1 VTRFMWDQ
9 LDFLNQVDRPLTVSE
24 VTGRIRVLIESESRF
39 QDLWIEGEA
48 SNVRRAA
55 SGHVYFTLKDPGAQ
69 LGAVIW
75 RGQARLLTYLPQT
88 GDLVLAHGRIGVY
101 EQGGRYQFYVDFVQP
116 AGRGSLFEAFERL
129 KAKLYA
135 EGIFD
140 EGRKRPVP
148 EHPRTIGVVTSPDAA
163 ALRDVLRVL
172 QRRYPL
178 VRVLLSPT
186 LVQGEE
192 APSQIVAALER
203 LNQRDDVDVILLVR
217 GGGSLEDLWAF
228 NNERVARAV
237 AKSRLP
243 VISGVGHETD
253 FTLADFAADRR
264 APTPSAAAEIATP
277 NVADLRVSL
286 LSLQG
291 RLVRAVAHR
300 LRTLR
305 ERLERTCTSLRHLSP
320 LSRIASAR
328 LRVDDLSAR
337 LDALA
342 AHRIELAS
350 QRLRSL
356 MARLEALNTSSV
368 LRRGY
373 ALVLDRASG
382 HAVTAAHATSS
393 GQRLALRFYD
403 GDVPVRVEDAPTSQ
417 VD

>member
-1 VTRFMWDQ
+1 MWDQ
-9 LDFLNQVDRPLTVSE
+9 LDFLSQVDRPLTVSE

-75 RGQARLLTYLPQT
+75 RGQARFLTYLPQT

-116 AGRGSLFEAFERL
+116 AGRGSLFETFERL
-129 KAKLYA
+129 KAKLHA

-148 EHPRTIGVVTSPDAA
+148 THPRTIGVVTSPDAA

-178 VRVLLSPT
+178 ARVLLSPT

-228 NNERVARAV
+228 NDERVARAV
-237 AKSRLP
+237 ANSRLP

-291 RLVRAVAHR
+291 RLVQAAAHR
-300 LRTLR
+300 LRTLH
-305 ERLERTCTSLRHLSP
+305 ERLERSCTSLRHLSP
-320 LSRIASAR
+320 LSRVASAR

-337 LDALA
+337 LDALTA
-342 AHRIELAS
+342 YRIELAN
-350 QRLRSL
+350 QRLSGL
-356 MARLEALNTSSV
+356 IARLEALDTSSV
-368 LRRGY
+368 LKRGY

-382 HAVTAAHATSS
+382 HVVTAAHATSS

>member
-1 VTRFMWDQ
+1 M
-9 LDFLNQVDRPLTVSE
+9 E
-24 VTGRIRVLIESESRF
+24 
-39 QDLWIEGEA
+39 
-48 SNVRRAA
+48 
-55 SGHVYFTLKDPGAQ
+55 Q
-69 LGAVIW
+69 LGTDGALEAIERAVK
-75 RGQARLLTYLPQT
+75 REAELLARVRHPGIVEVIEVGFHL
-88 GDLVLAHGRIGVY
+88 D
-101 EQGGRYQFYVDFVQP
+101 
-116 AGRGSLFEAFERL
+116 EAFL
-129 KAKLYA
+129 
-135 EGIFD
+135 
-140 EGRKRPVP
+140 
-148 EHPRTIGVVTSPDAA
+148 VTEF
-163 ALRDVLRVL
+163 V
-172 QRRYPL
+172 
-178 VRVLLSPT
+178 
-186 LVQGEE
+186 E
-192 APSQIVAALER
+192 
-203 LNQRDDVDVILLVR
+203 
-217 GGGSLEDLWAF
+217 GGSLEDLWAF
-228 NNERVARAV
+228 NDERVARAV

-286 LSLQG
+286 LSLQS
-291 RLVRAVAHR
+291 RLVQAVAHR

-403 GDVPVRVEDAPTSQ
+403 GDVPVRVEDTPASQ

>member
-1 VTRFMWDQ
+1 MWDQ

-228 NNERVARAV
+228 NDERVARAV

-286 LSLQG
+286 LSLQS
-291 RLVRAVAHR
+291 RLVQAVAHR

-403 GDVPVRVEDAPTSQ
+403 GDVPVRVEDTPTSQ

>member
-1 VTRFMWDQ
+1 MWDQ

-75 RGQARLLTYLPQT
+75 RGQARLLTYLPQM

-148 EHPRTIGVVTSPDAA
+148 EHPRAIGVVTSPDAA

-228 NNERVARAV
+228 NDERVARAV

-291 RLVRAVAHR
+291 RLVQAVAHR

-337 LDALA
+337 LDALT

-350 QRLRSL
+350 QRLRGL

-382 HAVTAAHATSS
+382 HVVTAAHATSS

-403 GDVPVRVEDAPTSQ
+403 GDVPVRVEDAPASQ

>member
-1 VTRFMWDQ
+1 MWDQ
-9 LDFLNQVDRPLTVSE
+9 LDFLNRRDYPLTVSE
-24 VTGRIRVLIESESRF
+24 VTGRIRVLIEREGGF
-39 QDLWIEGEA
+39 QDLWIEGEV

-69 LGAVIW
+69 LSAVIW
-75 RGQARLLTYLPQT
+75 RGQARLLTYAPHT

-129 KAKLYA
+129 KAKLQA
-135 EGIFD
+135 EGVFD
-140 EGRKRPVP
+140 ERRKRPLP
-148 EHPRTIGVVTSPDAA
+148 EYPHTIGVVTSPDAA

-178 VRVLLSPT
+178 ARVLLSPT
-186 LVQGEE
+186 LVQGTE
-192 APSQIVAALER
+192 APSQIVDALDR

-228 NNERVARAV
+228 NDERVARAV
-237 AKSRLP
+237 AGSRLP
-243 VISGVGHETD
+243 VVSGVGHETD

-277 NVADLRVSL
+277 NAADLRVSL

-291 RLVRAVAHR
+291 RLVQAVAHR
-300 LRTLR
+300 LRALR
-305 ERLERTCTSLRHLSP
+305 ERLERARTDLRYLSP
-320 LSRIASAR
+320 LSRVASAR

-337 LDALA
+337 LDELT
-342 AHRIELAS
+342 AHRVELAG
-350 QRLRSL
+350 QKLASL
-356 MARLEALNTSSV
+356 IARLEALSTSSV

-373 ALVLDRASG
+373 ALVLDRATG
-382 HAVTAAHATSS
+382 KAVTTARAASP
-393 GQRLALRFYD
+393 GKRLTLCFHD
-403 GDVPVRVEDAPTSQ
+403 GEVPARVEGVPDAQ
-417 VD
+417 AE

>member
-1 VTRFMWDQ
+1 MWDQ
-9 LDFLNQVDRPLTVSE
+9 MDFLNQVDRPLTVSE

-228 NNERVARAV
+228 NDERVARAV

-286 LSLQG
+286 LSLQS
-291 RLVRAVAHR
+291 RLVQAVAHR

-337 LDALA
+337 LDALT

-382 HAVTAAHATSS
+382 HVVTAAHATSS

-403 GDVPVRVEDAPTSQ
+403 GDVPVRVEDAPASQ

>member
-1 VTRFMWDQ
+1 MWDQ

-172 QRRYPL
+172 RRRYPL

-228 NNERVARAV
+228 NDERVARAV

-291 RLVRAVAHR
+291 RLVQAVAHR

-337 LDALA
+337 LDALT

-350 QRLRSL
+350 QRLRGL

-382 HAVTAAHATSS
+382 HVVTAAHATSS